1 MKKYIIALIIV
12 VLVLVAGYFYWQ
24 QNKSV
29 ITDPGQVACT
39 MEARICPDG
48 VTYVGRQGPKCEFE
62 SCPVAKVV
70 DGTADWQTYKNEEYG
85 FEFKYPAEWK
95 IEAKLVSP
103 WIVSA
108 MEHPDWGGASG
119 GVTVLSAE
127 KKTVEEAKVESQR
140 EAEESLDEKSKIGM
154 PEIITIAGVTAVKR
168 TYHPYEIV
176 PKGIDYIFP
185 EKGLILTITDL
196 YINGKNVDVLT
207 GDTQKKILSTF
218 KFTK

>member
-1 MKKYIIALIIV
+1 MKKYLIALV
-12 VLVLVAGYFYWQ
+12 VLVLILVAGYSYWQ
-24 QNKSV
+24 INKSYS
-29 ITDPGQVACT
+29 TSPVACT
-39 MEARICPDG
+39 EEAKVCPDG
-48 VTYVGRQGPKCEFE
+48 VTYVGRQGPNCEFAE
-62 SCPVAKVV
+62 CPVVKAVSE
-70 DGTADWQTYKNEEYG
+70 TEDWQTYKNEEYG

-119 GVTVLSAE
+119 GVTVLSTD

-154 PEIITIAGVTAVKR
+154 PEIVTIAGVTAVKR

-196 YINGKNVDVLT
+196 YINGKNIDVLT

-218 KFTK
+218 RFTK